1 MCFSIYVNK
10 KGVFMKINQITIAGN
25 AQILKSKSIN
35 KKANNTTANN
45 TINSL
50 MSADATAS
58 LKAGISFKR
67 LREEMTDFEKSLFRE
82 EDPMKIGKP
91 SELRVPDLFNMPED
105 VHISLQDMN
114 TKDEKAINPA
124 GLNIV
129 SKQDEDKKTIN
140 ITNDKGDL
148 IFTGEVKNGAKAP
161 TLTYKQGKFMPEVTV
176 KSPDILGKSVIK
188 MLSGSKIEGE
198 NFKFI
203 MPGDYKDFKNNEVKT
218 VSFKGKTAITTLNL
232 EPRTKE
238 AVNKYMA
245 SEVRQNAIKGDYAD
259 DIQKYEPTIVIP
271 AGGMG
276 SRFQNLARP
285 QVENKPSFQLPTDEG
300 YRIIATALNM
310 ASSAGV
316 IDKDDNKNTITYLS
330 QKHDI
335 SGNDVKY
342 VNKYDSDGGAV
353 YEGLNKEYI
362 DKNKDMIILNADIIS
377 NADIT
382 RAYHAL
388 KTLPNAALVI
398 PYYSVDAERAKAFG
412 LLGIEK
418 DENDNIQLSS
428 FVEKTPYT
436 NKCPM
441 PQEFSDD
448 KEYDDAMSKH
458 LNAQKA
464 LNPNNDGTFLI
475 NPGVY
480 VMSKE
485 ANKVLEQ
492 MGINNP
498 KETLLGKHVM
508 PEIVKLCKEGKLL
521 DENGNKMKAY
531 TIPLERKGGEPAF
544 WDDIGTAEAYLKTI
558 KEIAL
563 ETKNKGSGIS
573 NKFYGMPQQ
582 VLEDFKNNV
591 DLDTSVVYQSE
602 KSREKVEN
610 FKKEYNI
617 STFEGN
623 IFTT

>member
-1 MCFSIYVNK
+1 
-10 KGVFMKINQITIAGN
+10 MKINQITMRGN
-25 AQILKSKSIN
+25 VQVLKTKANNAKS
-35 KKANNTTANN
+35 NNTTANN

-50 MSADATAS
+50 MNADAAAS

-67 LREEMTDFEKSLFRE
+67 TREEMTDFEKSLFRE
-82 EDPMKIGKP
+82 EDPMNPGKP

-105 VHISLQDMN
+105 VHIAFQDMN
-114 TKDEKAINPA
+114 TADEKAVNPA

-129 SKQDEDKKTIN
+129 SIIKEDKKTID
-140 ITNDKGDL
+140 ITNDKGNL
-148 IFTGEVKNGAKAP
+148 IFTGEVKNGAKVP

-176 KSPDILGKSVIK
+176 KDPEILGKSVIK

-198 NFKFI
+198 NFKFV
-203 MPGDYKDFKNNEVKT
+203 MPGDYKDYKNDEVRT

-232 EPRTKE
+232 EPRTQE
-238 AVNKYMA
+238 AVDKYLV

-259 DIQKYEPTIVIP
+259 EIQKYEPTIVIP
-271 AGGMG
+271 AGGFG
-276 SRFQNLARP
+276 TRFQNLARP
-285 QVENKPSFQLPTDEG
+285 NIENKPSYPLPTDDG

-316 IDKDDNKNTITYLS
+316 IDKNDNKNSITYLS
-330 QKHDI
+330 QNHEI
-335 SGNDVKY
+335 SGEDVKN
-342 VNKYDSDGGAV
+342 VDKYKTDGGAV
-353 YEGLNKEYI
+353 FEGLEKGYI
-362 DKNKDMIILNADIIS
+362 DSDKDMIILNADIIS

-398 PYYSVDAERAKAFG
+398 PYYSVNADRAKSFG

-436 NKCPM
+436 NKTPM
-441 PQEFSDD
+441 PQEFSSD
-448 KEYDDAMSKH
+448 KDYMEAMEKH
-458 LNAQKA
+458 INAQKA
-464 LNPNNDGTFLI
+464 LNPKDDGTFLI

-480 VMSKE
+480 IMSKE
-485 ANKVLEQ
+485 ANDILRK
-492 MGINNP
+492 MGIENP
-498 KETLLGKHVM
+498 KNTGLGGSVM
-508 PEIVKLCKEGKLL
+508 PEIVRLCNEGKLI

-531 TIPLERKGGEPAF
+531 TVPLERKGGEAAF

-563 ETKNKGSGIS
+563 ETEQKGTGEI
-573 NKFYGMPQQ
+573 NRFYGMPRQ
-582 VLEDFKNNV
+582 VLRDFQNNV

-602 KSREKVEN
+602 TARERVED
-610 FKKEYNI
+610 FKIKYNV
-617 STFEGN
+617 SAFEGN
-623 IFTT
+623 IFAT